1 MTKQTRVEIE
11 STVGADGTVVHVM
24 KFANGHERE
33 VRFGPD
39 HALRTQFA
47 AHGQRAKLLAAAN
60 SVDDSDKAVQKV
72 DALTDAWAEGKWSL
86 VGEGDGKPKVGVLA
100 QALAELKGVT
110 HDEAQAIVSKLSK
123 ADQAKLRKT
132 ERVATV
138 IARLEGKNTEA
149 DKALDALLED

>member
-11 STVGADGTVVHVM
+11 STVNEDGSIVHSL

-33 VRFGPD
+33 VTFDQD
-39 HALRTQFA
+39 HKLAAQFA

-100 QALAELKGVT
+100 QALAELKGVS
-110 HDEAQAIVSKLSK
+110 HDDAQKIVSGLSK

-132 ERVATV
+132 ERVATI
-138 IARLEGKNTEA
+138 IARLEGKDTEG
-149 DKALDALLED
+149 DKALDALLEG